1 VEELLRDVRGTRTV
15 FAERINDGRYVD
27 IEWDRGELARAG
39 ISMEEAQT
47 AVQNAIGGDNVTTV
61 IQGRA
66 R

>member
-27 IEWDRGELARAG
+27 IGWDRGELARAG